1 MLHLADFRAAERTF
15 QLLTQVA
22 GRAGRHELEGEVLI
36 QTYSPDHYVMQ
47 CVVQQNYQAFYV
59 EEMKMPRRFGYPPYY
74 YLASVMLNSED
85 YNELI
90 KACDQVNQYLRNQLG
105 HSCVII
111 GPTMPY
117 VGRINQRFRMYFMI
131 KYKQEPRLRGVLV
144 QLLTYFQEGT
154 VNLSLDFFPYQF
166 S

>member
-1 MLHLADFRAAERTF
+1 MR
-15 QLLTQVA
+15 
-22 GRAGRHELEGEVLI
+22 
-36 QTYSPDHYVMQ
+36 
-47 CVVQQNYQAFYV
+47 
-59 EEMKMPRRFGYPPYY
+59 RRFGYPPYY

-117 VGRINQRFRMYFMI
+117 VGRINQRFRMCFSTVI
-131 KYKQEPRLRGVLV
+131 DLLPRRNG
-144 QLLTYFQEGT
+144 
-154 VNLSLDFFPYQF
+154 
-166 S
+166 